1 MPKHSRRYQQ
11 ALARLKEMLP
21 DGKPVPVEEAV
32 KVLKSLDGAKFD
44 ETVELVLKLGIDPR
58 QSTQNVRGSLTL
70 PHGTGREV
78 RVIAFAEGEDAEE
91 AREAGAIEVGSAD
104 LVKKIQDGW
113 MDFDVAIA
121 HPRMMRFVG
130 RLGKILGPQGKMPS
144 PKSGTVTEH
153 VAQAVRE
160 FKAGK
165 IEFRNDKGGNV
176 HVPVGKRSFP
186 EEELVENIRAV
197 IEHIQGMRPSGTKG
211 QFIQRATITTTMG
224 PGVRIAV

>member
-11 ALARLKEMLP
+11 ALAKLKEMLP
-21 DGKPVPVEEAV
+21 DGKPVSVEEAV

-186 EEELVENIRAV
+186 EEQLVENIRAV